1 MEIGYTLMTEQSGPT
16 DLVHYAVAAEQAGL
30 AFEACSDHYFP
41 WLDAQGHAPNA
52 WTVLGAVAQATER
65 VELMTYVTCP
75 IMRYHPAVV
84 AQQAATLG
92 LPSAAGR
99 DCPGARAVPLV
110 GRSTGSCPPPQGSPQ
125 ISRDRRTCR
134 PAAQCGT
141 DPAEISPVRAHQ
153 RGVVMVQAPDVLS
166 MLDSHERAL
175 LRPGEPGF
183 VSPMLATL
191 TETYF
196 SDPNWLYERKLDGVR
211 AVVVCGKDGT
221 RLYSRNRKIV
231 TSTYPELVEGL
242 DERAPAGLVA
252 DGEIVAF
259 EGEQTSFSRLQT
271 RLGLSDPRRAR
282 STGVAVYLYRA
293 DAAYRPGQRSHDWLK
308 FKCVR
313 EQEFVIGGYTDP
325 AGART
330 GLGAVLVGYYDQH
343 GLRYA
348 GKVGTGFDERTL
360 RSLRERFD
368 ALGRPDSPF
377 ADPVPP
383 RGVHWLRPEL
393 VAQIGFTEW
402 TREGRLRHP
411 RYLGLRHDKP
421 AIQVVREETTRLD
434 QRD

>member
-1 MEIGYTLMTEQSGPT
+1 
-16 DLVHYAVAAEQAGL
+16 
-30 AFEACSDHYFP
+30 
-41 WLDAQGHAPNA
+41 
-52 WTVLGAVAQATER
+52 
-65 VELMTYVTCP
+65 
-75 IMRYHPAVV
+75 
-84 AQQAATLG
+84 
-92 LPSAAGR
+92 
-99 DCPGARAVPLV
+99 
-110 GRSTGSCPPPQGSPQ
+110 
-125 ISRDRRTCR
+125 
-134 PAAQCGT
+134 
-141 DPAEISPVRAHQ
+141 
-153 RGVVMVQAPDVLS
+153 MVQAPDVPS
-166 MLDSHERAL
+166 MLDPHERAQ
-175 LRPGEPGF
+175 LRQGKPGF

-211 AVVVCGKDGT
+211 AVVVCGEDGT

-231 TSTYPELVEGL
+231 TGTYPELVEGL
-242 DERAPAGLVA
+242 EERAATGLVA

-259 EGEQTSFSRLQT
+259 EGEQTSFSRLQA

-282 STGVAVYLYRA
+282 STGVAVYLYLFDAMTCGGHDLTGLSLRSRKRILRAAVDFGDPIRFSNHRNTDGEQYLQQACARGWEGLIAKRA
-293 DAAYRPGQRSHDWLK
+293 DAAYHPGERSHDWLK

-325 AGART
+325 SGART
-330 GLGAVLVGYYDQH
+330 GLGAILVGYHDRR

-368 ALGRPDSPF
+368 ALGLPDSPF

-411 RYLGLRHDKP
+411 RFLGLRHDKP
-421 AIQVVREETTRLD
+421 ATQVVREETTR
-434 QRD
+434 